1 MGTVSLRTVSL
12 RRAYRFTLA
21 LSAGLLLFAAACGGG
36 DVGEEVT
43 AAAAPQQAESEQTV
57 AVDPAFRNAILVED
71 SLAGG
76 QPTADE
82 LAALAEQGFETVINL
97 RMPDEDATT
106 AEVAEELG
114 MNYVSLPI
122 DGSAGLTEENAI
134 AFAELLGELEGPAV
148 VHCGSGN
155 RVGAMYALKA
165 FYVDGMSSEEAL
177 AVGQEAGL
185 TSLEDSVRE
194 QLGLTE
200 ESPE

>member
-1 MGTVSLRTVSL
+1 MKATDRI
-12 RRAYRFTLA
+12 TLA
-21 LSAGLLLFAAACGGG
+21 LSAGLLLVVGACSAEEAGDEVAEDAVQQAA
-36 DVGEEVT
+36 EPEPT
-43 AAAAPQQAESEQTV
+43 AAAE
-57 AVDPAFRNAILVED
+57 PAFRNAILVED
-71 SLAGG
+71 ALAGG
-76 QPTADE
+76 QPTEDE
-82 LAALAEQGFETVINL
+82 LAALAEQGFETVINM

-106 AEVAEELG
+106 EEVAEALG

-134 AFAELLGELEGPAV
+134 AFAELLGELDGPAV

-165 FYVDGMSSEEAL
+165 FYVDGMSPEEAL

-185 TSLEDSVRE
+185 TRLEGSVRE

-200 ESPE
+200 EPPE